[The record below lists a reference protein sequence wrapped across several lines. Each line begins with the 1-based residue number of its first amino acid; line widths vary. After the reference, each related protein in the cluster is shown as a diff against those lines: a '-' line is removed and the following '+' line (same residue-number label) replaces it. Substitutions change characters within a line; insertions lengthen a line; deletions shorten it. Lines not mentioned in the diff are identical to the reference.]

1 MGYANL
7 ATGVSGA
14 LSAIIFGVILTS
26 WTHTSFFVILI
37 ASAFL
42 FLAGALIF
50 IWKVK
55 QKMIDHQ
62 TTHDIAKAA

>member
-14 LSAIIFGVILTS
+14 LSAIIFGVILTN
-26 WTHTSFFVILI
+26 WTRTSFFIILV

-50 IWKVK
+50 IWKVT
-55 QKMIDHQ
+55 QRQIDERVVASK
-62 TTHDIAKAA
+62 AK